1 MKKFLWVLAGLVVA
15 AAVAVGVYTRPMTLE
30 QLYPDL
36 TLAQSNLIYGTYSDE
51 TSAENLFKSEAG
63 SEACIQLQQLLQGAK
78 FRRSLRNLLPGDPAA
93 EEPAGDFCWTVTL
106 RFPETD
112 FSDGKIRQGDLL
124 TLENQ
129 YGQLEAVIPYTQ
141 ERLLLTAEAQEQF
154 LFDVWSAILL
164 TRN

>member
-36 TLAQSNLIYGTYSDE
+36 TLSQSELAYGTYSDE

-63 SEACIQLQQLLQGAK
+63 SDAYIQLLQKLQGAK
-78 FRRSLRNLLPGDPAA
+78 FRRSLHNLLPGEPDA
-93 EEPAGDFCWTVTL
+93 EEPVGDFCWTVTL
-106 RFPETD
+106 RFPDTD
-112 FSDGKIRQGDLL
+112 FSDGKIRKGDLL
-124 TLENQ
+124 TLENH
-129 YGQLEAVIPYTQ
+129 YGQLQAVIPYTQ
-141 ERLLLTAEAQEQF
+141 ESLLLTAEEQEQF